1 MDDVFALFREAT
13 RPIMQ
18 QSTFTTPQ
26 PGILP
31 RDSMS
36 TDLLFHHVGMLVDL
50 IEKHSA
56 LYVERFGYEL
66 KSEIIHDPKQTAY
79 VQFLAF
85 PGQNVYLELV
95 APDAPNS
102 FLSNALQKGGG
113 LNHVCYSTVDIDAAC
128 DHLRS
133 KKMLLLRP
141 PTEAVAFD
149 HRRIAWMKGRDNLLV
164 ELVERDNE
172 NRRPHSQRPRI
183 G

>member
-1 MDDVFALFREAT
+1 
-13 RPIMQ
+13 
-18 QSTFTTPQ
+18 
-26 PGILP
+26 
-31 RDSMS
+31 MS
-36 TDLLFHHVGMLVDL
+36 NDLQFHHVGMLVDL

-85 PGQNVYLELV
+85 PGQTVYIELV

-133 KKMLLLRP
+133 KKMVLLRP

-149 HRRIAWMKGRDNLLV
+149 QRRIAWMKVGIISSLSWWSGIRETAVRIARGPGLANIDLAVRL
-164 ELVERDNE
+164 
-172 NRRPHSQRPRI
+172 RP
-183 G
+183 

>member
-1 MDDVFALFREAT
+1 
-13 RPIMQ
+13 
-18 QSTFTTPQ
+18 
-26 PGILP
+26 
-31 RDSMS
+31 MS
-36 TDLLFHHVGMLVDL
+36 TDLQFHHVGMLVDL

-128 DHLRS
+128 ERLRS
-133 KKMLLLRP
+133 QKMLLLRP

-149 HRRIAWMKGRDNLLV
+149 QRRIAWLKGRDNLLV
-164 ELVERDNE
+164 ELVERDQG
-172 NRRPHSQRPRI
+172 NRAPHSQRPRI